1 MQNLHSQLLRRPNAE
16 DDKYSRGVVGF
27 VTGSDKFPGAAILGV
42 SAAMRAGIGM
52 VRYLG
57 PDSVTQLL
65 LEVRPEVVIQPG
77 RAQAW
82 VVGSGVPEEKGS
94 EQALRIGRIAG
105 QPGLLVVDA
114 GALALIDYSSALAT
128 CVLTPH
134 AGEMAALLTR
144 LGQNWSREQVE
155 QKPQEAC
162 ELAAKL
168 TGQVVLLKGS
178 QSVVSDGVRSITT
191 QPAPADL
198 ATAGTGDVL
207 AGIIGALLAA
217 NAEQIIS
224 EKIDLINVC
233 LFAIQLHSR
242 AAEIASHDGP
252 VAALDV
258 AEAVRLAVNE
268 QLSKMESD
276 AE

>member
-1 MQNLHSQLLRRPNAE
+1 MQNLHSQLLRLPNAQ

-27 VTGSDKFPGAAILGV
+27 ITGSEQFPGAAILGV
-42 SAAMRAGIGM
+42 SAAMRVGVGM

-57 PDSVTQLL
+57 PDSVTQLV

-77 RAQAW
+77 RAEAW
-82 VVGSGVPEEKGS
+82 VVGSGVPEDKGS
-94 EQALRIGRIAG
+94 EQAKRIARVAS

-114 GALALIDYSSALAT
+114 GALALIDYSSVLAT

-144 LGQNWSREQVE
+144 LGNPWTRAEVE
-155 QKPQEAC
+155 DNSVAAC

-178 QSVVSDGVRSITT
+178 KSVISAGTESVTT
-191 QPAPADL
+191 KTAPADL

-207 AGIIGALLAA
+207 AGIIGALMAA
-217 NAEQIIS
+217 NAKEIFSQDV
-224 EKIDLINVC
+224 DLVEVC
-233 LFAIQLHSR
+233 LLAIALHSR
-242 AAEIASHDGP
+242 AAEIASADGP
-252 VAALDV
+252 VVALDV
-258 AEAVRLAVNE
+258 AEAVRLAVKE
-268 QLSKMESD
+268 LRVE
-276 AE
+276 